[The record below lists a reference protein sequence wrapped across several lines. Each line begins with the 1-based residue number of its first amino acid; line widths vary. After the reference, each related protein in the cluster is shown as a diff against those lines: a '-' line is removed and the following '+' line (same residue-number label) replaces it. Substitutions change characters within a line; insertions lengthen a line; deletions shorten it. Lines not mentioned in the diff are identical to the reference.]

1 MNVQTNSLREM
12 LETLPEN
19 STLVLHEVSWAEYE
33 EMLALLPDTARFR
46 LSYDQGTLQIM
57 TLSPRHERLKSL
69 FTPLL
74 TVLAEEQ
81 NLNLVSLGSTTFK
94 LASAARGLEPD
105 DCYYVYEAERIIGR
119 DTIDLDIDP
128 PPELVIEVDI
138 THPSQDKLPIYGSLG
153 VMEVWRHDGQTLQL
167 LRLREAQYTEIVES
181 VLFPGLT
188 AAVLTDFVQQ
198 GHDQGIIP
206 MVRAFRA
213 WVRANSQT

>member
-1 MNVQTNSLREM
+1 MNVGTHSLREM
-12 LETLPEN
+12 IETLPEN
-19 STLVLHEVSWAEYE
+19 STLVLHGVSWAEYE
-33 EMLALLPDTARFR
+33 DMLALLPDTARFR

-94 LASAARGLEPD
+94 LAGAARGLEPD
-105 DCYYVYEAERIIGR
+105 DCYYVYQAERIAGR
-119 DTIDLDIDP
+119 DTIDLDVDP

-153 VMEVWRHDGQTLQL
+153 VMEVWRHDGEALQV
-167 LRLREAQYTEIVES
+167 LRLHEEQYTETTES
-181 VLFPGLT
+181 VLFPGLP
-188 AAVLTDFVQQ
+188 AAMLADFIRQ
-198 GHDQGIIP
+198 GNEQGIIP
-206 MVRAFRA
+206 MVRAFRD
-213 WVRANSQT
+213 WVRVNRQS

>member
-1 MNVQTNSLREM
+1 MNVQTQSLCEM
-12 LETLPEN
+12 IETLPEN

-57 TLSPRHERLKSL
+57 TLSPRHERLTSL

-94 LASAARGLEPD
+94 RAGADRGLEPD
-105 DCYYVYEAERIIGR
+105 DCYYIHQAERIAGR
-119 DTIDLDIDP
+119 DTIDLDVDP

-153 VMEVWRHDGQTLQL
+153 VMEVWRHDGHTLHF
-167 LRLREAQYTEIVES
+167 LRLHEEQYTETAES
-181 VLFPGLT
+181 LLFPGLPAT
-188 AAVLTDFVQQ
+188 TLADFVRQ
-198 GHDQGIIP
+198 GNESGIIP
-206 MVRAFRA
+206 MVRAFRT
-213 WVRANSQT
+213 WVRANRQP